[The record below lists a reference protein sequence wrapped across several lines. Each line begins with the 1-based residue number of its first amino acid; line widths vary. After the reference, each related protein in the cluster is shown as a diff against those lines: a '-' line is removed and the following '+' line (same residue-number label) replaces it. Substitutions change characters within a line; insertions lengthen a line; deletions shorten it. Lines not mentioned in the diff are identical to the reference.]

1 MYKAFKMVKSMVKT
15 CPLPLLA
22 IKDEKL
28 IQLAESMLPY
38 SVGMEF
44 EIHTSNISL
53 KDVMF
58 HIPNLISF
66 DKEEYEVKFRI
77 PSGIKGLI
85 CLWEISV
92 YLTKH
97 CQLNTMSGVHYHID
111 FTDVCSGFH
120 GNQLFRYEFTRGA
133 YDTNSVI
140 RQNDEWIMNALKNW
154 DYKGVF
160 NARICS
166 LHKTAVRFHS
176 DYKTMEVRIGEMTF
190 DYELLVKRIINCQNI
205 AKRLKKILSED
216 DLKKSKAVE
225 GPKVVGRIQL

>member
-1 MYKAFKMVKSMVKT
+1 MHKAFKMVKSMVKT

-44 EIHTSNISL
+44 EIRTSNIKL

-58 HIPNLISF
+58 HIPNLLSY
-66 DKEEYEVKFRI
+66 DKEEFEVKFRI

-85 CLWEISV
+85 CLWQIST
-92 YLTKH
+92 YLTQN
-97 CQLNTMSGVHYHID
+97 CQLNMSSGIHYHIN
-111 FTDVCSGFH
+111 FTDICSGSTGH
-120 GNQLFRYEFTRGA
+120 DLFRYEFTRGV
-133 YDTNSVI
+133 YDTNNII
-140 RQNDEWIMNALKNW
+140 RRNDKWIMDALEHWN
-154 DYKGVF
+154 YRGGF
-160 NARICS
+160 NAKTCS
-166 LHKTAVRFHS
+166 LQKTAVRFHS
-176 DYKTMEVRIGEMTF
+176 SYKTMEVRIGEMTF

-216 DLKKSKAVE
+216 DLEKSKAVE